1 MFWQVGKHY
10 WRATREEPYVEV
22 PLMRHASESP
32 VWGSPLWMLHALCGA
47 KTLEKMTTELV
58 RDIETE
64 RFAVTIDV
72 ERAQR
77 CNDVVLSLPAL
88 DAAEFSAQ
96 AWLDPDGLVRRV
108 SGSWPSR
115 SSIFRRARR
124 ASWVQTEFWDLG
136 VSVDHLDRP
145 GA

>member
-1 MFWQVGKHY
+1 MC
-10 WRATREEPYVEV
+10 
-22 PLMRHASESP
+22 HASDSL

-115 SSIFRRARR
+115 SSIFPAYSDVLEYVLGCPPGCAARR
-124 ASWVQTEFWDLG
+124 AAGRALG
-136 VSVDHLDRP
+136 RLVDQR
-145 GA
+145 